1 MAYRKLSTTSDGTKI
16 NRKPGMGGRNLSPQ
30 TLSWNY
36 GLPCENR
43 ACKSYGKPHPNCRCH
58 SGGPEGLAKGG
69 QVCAQNMPHL
79 PSCEFYKEG
88 GEVAPYQPAH
98 PSIALG
104 HAAMDQGAHG
114 ILKDVG
120 QVNIADPD
128 SHEKTLKKA
137 KDHLS
142 MNNHDKA
149 KDVLRGTPMTGQ
161 TSQAN
166 MTHVLEHLAPS
177 IIANDVN
184 PTAFRAS
191 NDYLNSALKG
201 HQSVKNESSTLFG
214 DQKRAD
220 RPRADEV
227 SRDQLKEFLS
237 ESQTNPEA
245 LLDVASNIGHY
256 LPDHAVE
263 IGAFASR
270 ATSYLNSLKPMGAQA
285 SPMDKPLSPSK
296 MAEGAWNR
304 QLDIAQNPKLVYQH
318 VKDGT
323 LLPQDIT
330 TIQTLYPALYKSMV
344 DEAGESLINAK
355 TKGDKIPYKQRA
367 SLSRLMG
374 VPLSS
379 TMTPQAMQAIIKANS
394 SSESP
399 QSQEGG
405 KSDKATAVEL
415 KAISQADKLY
425 ETPLESRQIDKK
437 S

>member
-1 MAYRKLSTTSDGTKI
+1 MA
-16 NRKPGMGGRNLSPQ
+16 
-30 TLSWNY
+30 
-36 GLPCENR
+36 
-43 ACKSYGKPHPNCRCH
+43 H
-58 SGGPEGLAKGG
+58 GG

-79 PSCEFYKEG
+79 PSCEFYAPG

-120 QVNIADPD
+120 QVNMANPD
-128 SHEKTLKKA
+128 AHEKTLGKA
-137 KDHLS
+137 RDHLS
-142 MNNHDKA
+142 KNNHDKA
-149 KDVLRGTPMTGQ
+149 KDVLRGTPLNGE

-166 MTHVLEHLAPS
+166 MAHVLEHLAPS

-184 PTAFRAS
+184 PTSFRAS

-201 HQSVKNESSTLFG
+201 HESVKHESSKLFG
-214 DQKRAD
+214 AQKKAD
-220 RPRADEV
+220 KHSADKV

-263 IGAFASR
+263 IGAFAAR
-270 ATSYLNSLKPMGAQA
+270 ASSYLNSLKPMGAQA

-296 MAEGAWNR
+296 MAEGSWNR
-304 QLDIAQNPKLVYQH
+304 QLDIAQNPRLVYQH

-330 TIQTLYPALYKSMV
+330 TIQTLYPALYKSMT
-344 DEAGESLINAK
+344 DEASESLINAK
-355 TKGDKIPYKQRA
+355 TKNEKIPYKQRI
-367 SLSRLMG
+367 SLSRLLG
-374 VPLSS
+374 EPLDS
-379 TMTPQAMQAIIKANS
+379 TMTPQSMQAIIKANS
-394 SSESP
+394 SSEAP
-399 QSQEGG
+399 ESQQTN
-405 KSDKATAVEL
+405 KRSDKATAVEL
-415 KAISQADKLY
+415 KAIEKADQLY
-425 ETPLESRQIDKK
+425 ETPLEARQINKR